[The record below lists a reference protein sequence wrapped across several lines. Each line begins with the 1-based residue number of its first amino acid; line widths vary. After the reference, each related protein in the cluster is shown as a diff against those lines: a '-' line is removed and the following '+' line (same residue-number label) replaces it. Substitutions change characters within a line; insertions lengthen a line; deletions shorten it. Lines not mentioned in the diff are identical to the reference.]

1 MYHGTGAFKKAI
13 FILRIFLLFVIG
25 FLAYEGVKYSYF
37 SSTAYDQLIFE
48 VRDNAAAHLGF
59 FVLLSLAL
67 AVVCRLF
74 YREPEYQE
82 KICRGVLLFACI
94 WIGVIGY
101 LYIREH
107 PYYPVGDQINTTAGA
122 VYARAGDFS
131 MFQNGG
137 YIGIYEHQKGFL
149 FLYEIFFALFG
160 DFNYKMTSRFHL
172 GFNIITLLAG
182 CGFLKIVAKKPIYR
196 ILYCLMMMFCMP
208 YMLYLPYVYGDLP
221 SICFSTVLFWALA
234 AYEQRRQKGYVII
247 AAVAGALALMV
258 RMHIWIVLI
267 AVGIGMVLLALRRGS
282 LRPILA
288 GLCVVLV
295 AGGSIQAINIMY
307 VYRSGYESG
316 VSMPAILYVAM
327 GLQETN
333 GAPGIYNRYPQSTY
347 GECNYDKEAATEA
360 GKQYIAE
367 RLREMRDNPDYTRD
381 FFLTKVKM
389 QWLEPLFESL
399 YSKVD
404 FGDPANIPEWVIDLY
419 YGETHDIVWKAAN
432 YYQSIIYLACFAFV
446 VVSLFRKRNVL
457 SGSCAGWIPLISVT
471 GGFLFSIVWESQC
484 RYVMPYFVY
493 MIIYAPLG
501 LGAVADMANGIINRF
516 FGRGNDQTVEGK
528 EADGLKEKLSHF
540 TLQFV
545 ESL

>member
-1 MYHGTGAFKKAI
+1 M
-13 FILRIFLLFVIG
+13 RIFLLFVTG

-67 AVVCRLF
+67 TVVCRLL
-74 YREPEYQE
+74 YKRPEYQE

-182 CGFLKIVAKKPIYR
+182 YGFLKIVTKKPIYR

-234 AYEQRRQKGYVII
+234 AYEQRRQKRYVII

-258 RMHIWIVLI
+258 RMNIWIVLI

-307 VYRSGYESG
+307 EYRSGYESG

-347 GECNYDKEAATEA
+347 GECGYDKEAATEV

-367 RLREMRDNPDYTRD
+367 RLREMRDNPAYTRG

-399 YSKVD
+399 YSTVD
-404 FGDPANIPEWVIDLY
+404 FGDPANIPEWAVDLY
-419 YGETHDIVWKAAN
+419 FGKTHDVVWKAGN

-446 VVSLFRKRNVL
+446 AASLFRKRNVL
-457 SGSCAGWIPLISVT
+457 SGSCVGWIPLISVA

-493 MIIYAPLG
+493 MIMYAPLG
-501 LGAVADMANGIINRF
+501 FGAIVDMVNGIFNRF
-516 FGRGNDQTVEGK
+516 FGRENEQTVEGK
-528 EADGLKEKLSHF
+528 EADELKEKLSHF

-545 ESL
+545 ES